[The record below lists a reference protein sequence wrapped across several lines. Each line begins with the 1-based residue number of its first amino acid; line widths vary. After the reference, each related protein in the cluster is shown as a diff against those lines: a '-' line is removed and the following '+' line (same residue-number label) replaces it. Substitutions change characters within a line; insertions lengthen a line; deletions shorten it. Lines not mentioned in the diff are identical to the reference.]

1 MEVLLL
7 KKKEIENLISME
19 EVLNVVEQAFK
30 EKGLKR
36 IQMPP
41 KPYIFYHKYNGD
53 LRTMPSYLEALDISA
68 VKIVNSHPNNMKLY
82 DLPTV
87 MATIILIDPKNGA
100 PLSIME
106 GSWITAMRTGA
117 ASGIASKYLARKS
130 SYKLGLIGAGAQ
142 AETQL
147 LAISSILNIQE
158 VYVYDKSKENR
169 DNFILKFIK
178 KYGEKF
184 SINPVERAEDA
195 VKNMDVIVTATPSR
209 EPIVKKDWVSN
220 GMHLNCIGA
229 DAPGKEEIDPQILK
243 ISKIVVDD
251 IEQAAHGGEINVP
264 LSKGIIS
271 LKDVYAEIGEIVAG
285 LKPGR
290 EFIEEITVF
299 CSTGL
304 AIQDAVT
311 AKLVY
316 DKALEKNIGQWVEFF

>member
-1 MEVLLL
+1 MRVLFL
-7 KKKEIENLISME
+7 KRKDIESLISMN

-36 IQMPP
+36 VQMPP
-41 KPYIFYHKYNGD
+41 KPYLFYHKYNGD
-53 LRTMPSYLEALDISA
+53 LRAMPSYLEALDISA

-82 DLPTV
+82 NLPTV
-87 MATIILIDPKNGA
+87 IATIILIDPRNGS

-117 ASGIASKYLARKS
+117 ASGIASKHLARKDS
-130 SYKLGLIGAGAQ
+130 HKLGLIGTGAQ
-142 AETQL
+142 AETQI
-147 LAISSILNIQE
+147 LAISSILNIEE
-158 VYVYDKSKENR
+158 VCVYDKDKEKMKIFASKY
-169 DNFILKFIK
+169 IK

-184 SINPVERAEDA
+184 SINPVNKPEDA
-195 VKNMDVIVTATPSR
+195 VKNMDIVVTATPSR
-209 EPIVKKDWVSN
+209 EPIVKKDWIKA
-220 GMHLNCIGA
+220 GMHINSIGA
-229 DAPGKEEIDPQILK
+229 DAPGKEELDPEILK

-251 IEQAAHGGEINVP
+251 IEQASHGGEINVP

-290 EFIEEITVF
+290 ETIEEITVF

-316 DKALEKNIGQWVEFF
+316 DKALENNIGQWIEFF

>member
-1 MEVLLL
+1 MKVLFL
-7 KKKEIENLISME
+7 KRKDIESLISMN

-36 IQMPP
+36 VQMPP
-41 KPYIFYHKYNGD
+41 KPYLFYHKYNGD
-53 LRTMPSYLEALDISA
+53 LRAMPSYLEALDISA
-68 VKIVNSHPNNMKLY
+68 VKIVNSHPNNMELY
-82 DLPTV
+82 NLPTV
-87 MATIILIDPKNGA
+87 IATIILIDPRNGA

-117 ASGIASKYLARKS
+117 ASGIASKYLARKDS
-130 SYKLGLIGAGAQ
+130 HKLGLIGTGAQ
-142 AETQL
+142 AETQI
-147 LAISSILNIQE
+147 LAISSILNIEE
-158 VYVYDKSKENR
+158 VYVYDKDKEKMKK
-169 DNFILKFIK
+169 FALKYIE

-184 SINPVERAEDA
+184 SINPVNKPEDA
-195 VKNMDVIVTATPSR
+195 VKNMDIVVTATPSR
-209 EPIVKKDWVSN
+209 EPIVKKDWINS
-220 GMHLNCIGA
+220 GMHINSIGA
-229 DAPGKEEIDPQILK
+229 DAPGKEELDPEILK

-271 LKDVYAEIGEIVAG
+271 LKDVYAELGEIVAG
-285 LKPGR
+285 LKSGR
-290 EFIEEITVF
+290 ESTEEITVF

-316 DKALEKNIGQWVEFF
+316 DKALENNIGQWIEFF